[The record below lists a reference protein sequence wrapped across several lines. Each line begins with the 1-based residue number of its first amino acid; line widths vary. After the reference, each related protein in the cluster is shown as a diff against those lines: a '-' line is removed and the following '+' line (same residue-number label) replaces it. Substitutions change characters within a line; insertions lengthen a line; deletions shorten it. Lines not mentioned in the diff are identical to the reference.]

1 MHSRNLKIATALMA
15 VSLLSACALQRDEIR
30 RERVSEVNKEVKNK
44 LDPARQAVQPVKTV
58 SGQWVFG
65 GTVERRI
72 DQPTAPELDGNVRL
86 VSADPVGIDDFAAM
100 ISDQTGLTVVVSPDV
115 YQDPTGATEGD
126 EASVAASGGD
136 DSSSTPGPGMAMR
149 VGPTSA
155 TSTPGGRYP
164 PYLTPTA
171 IRYEGPL
178 RGLLSRVTSRYSLYW
193 TYEAGRVVIA
203 RYATRT
209 FKLSALP
216 SQVVVSAEVGGTAAA
231 AGDTGSEVTSTTDGI
246 TQRAAYTMEVNLWKA
261 VESAVDAMLSPNG
274 RLFVSKETGALTV
287 TDTVDV
293 QRLVE
298 SYVKDLNRD
307 LQRQV
312 NVRVTVL
319 SVNIDDEDA
328 YGINWDVI
336 RQNSDSLLEFVTP
349 DLISTAAGS
358 LTGTVVKPSS
368 RWNGS
373 SAVIKALST
382 IGRTSVVTQ
391 SSLTTLNGQPA
402 PIQVTESTGY
412 LKEVT
417 TTLTDTGTE
426 TGLTP
431 GTILTGVVMTVTP
444 RVVGHSQ
451 MMLQYSLDFSELLDI
466 KEFSSGTNTI
476 QLPEIAKRALTQ
488 QVLISNGEMLI
499 LSGLE
504 TTRERSKTEG
514 VEGQWWLGGRDSG
527 TNRERLVVVIE
538 PMLIGARSVAAAD

>member
-1 MHSRNLKIATALMA
+1 M
-15 VSLLSACALQRDEIR
+15 
-30 RERVSEVNKEVKNK
+30 
-44 LDPARQAVQPVKTV
+44 P
-58 SGQWVFG
+58 
-65 GTVERRI
+65 
-72 DQPTAPELDGNVRL
+72 
-86 VSADPVGIDDFAAM
+86 
-100 ISDQTGLTVVVSPDV
+100 
-115 YQDPTGATEGD
+115 
-126 EASVAASGGD
+126 
-136 DSSSTPGPGMAMR
+136 MR
-149 VGPTSA
+149 VGPAA
-155 TSTPGGRYP
+155 TTTASVDRYP

-231 AGDTGSEVTSTTDGI
+231 AGGTDSEVSSSTDGI
-246 TQRAAYTMEVNLWKA
+246 TQRAAYTMDVNLWKA
-261 VESAVDAMLSPNG
+261 VESTVDAMLSPNG
-274 RLFVSKETGALTV
+274 RLFVSKESGALTV

-319 SVNIDDEDA
+319 SVNFNDEDA

-349 DLISTAAGS
+349 DLISTAVGS

-504 TTRERSKTEG
+504 TARDSSKTEG
-514 VEGQWWLGGRDSG
+514 VEGQWWLGGRDSR

-538 PMLIGARSVAAAD
+538 QMLIGARSVAAAD